1 VSPTWTVYPRVV
13 DTWLANFESHLQGCV
28 QQPGQREG
36 LGVGEVLP
44 LDEQQELQ
52 RGAVRDEQE
61 PSQELVCG
69 VQELRQGTVCDVQEP
84 SQELVRGVQELR
96 QGVVC
101 GVQDLH
107 QGSVR
112 APQLLHDGV
121 ARVVQDGP
129 HENSGSEFCQLSF

>member
-1 VSPTWTVYPRVV
+1 MSPTWTVYSSVA
-13 DTWLANFESHLQGCV
+13 DTWLANFESQLQVCV

-52 RGAVRDEQE
+52 RGAIRDK
-61 PSQELVCG
+61 
-69 VQELRQGTVCDVQEP
+69 LRQGA
-84 SQELVRGVQELR
+84 G
-96 QGVVC
+96 C
-101 GVQDLH
+101 GLQDLH

-121 ARVVQDGP
+121 ARVVQ
-129 HENSGSEFCQLSF
+129 